1 MELAEI
7 LNTREQAYL
16 ILLLASGLCVICISS
31 IRKSFAPAI
40 TSLFEK
46 SFLVIYLLNILYTV
60 GSVYLL
66 KTLNMWDLSMLKDT
80 ILWFFLAAFPLMYGI
95 ARTKDVK
102 IYFKT
107 KLLDL
112 VKFTAILEF
121 IMGLYTFSLWV
132 ELGIAVFVGFLSG
145 FKMYVRNPEKYRKEL
160 NVIDSVNI
168 VVIILLVAIEFQFI
182 VFKTSLIFQFLLPV
196 FHSLLFVPFLYVL
209 ALYMR
214 FEVAFA
220 VMKIQIQPN
229 SLLKYTKRLV
239 MLNFFFNLKGL
250 DRWRIH
256 IFRVHPKTKEDI
268 FTSIRHIKENQ
279 KNEKEKPL
287 VLSGDG
293 WSPYLAKDFLIEEG
307 IKIENYINYYDDFW
321 GVTSFSKSLDDEVL
335 SNSLTYG
342 VYGNQHEATQ
352 IKLWL
357 QLLNPAHT
365 LTAQVQLASMAA
377 ILYKKI
383 FDQQLKPEI
392 NDALIGGNE
401 IKMKNGIYE
410 FKVYKVPY
418 QARLGGYDLKFVIT
432 HHRHIYDEMD

>member
-1 MELAEI
+1 MEISEI
-7 LNTREQAYL
+7 VNTREQAYL
-16 ILLLASGLCVICISS
+16 ILVMSSVLFIQCVSL
-31 IRKSFAPAI
+31 IRRSFAPAI
-40 TSLFEK
+40 ASLFEK
-46 SFLVIYLLNILYTV
+46 TFLVIYLLNAFYTA

-66 KTLNMWDLSMLKDT
+66 KILNFWDWSMLKDT

-95 ARTKDVK
+95 TRTKDVK

-107 KLLDL
+107 TLFDL

-121 IMGLYTFSLWV
+121 VMGLYTFSLWV
-132 ELGIAVFVGFLSG
+132 ELGIAVFVVFLSG
-145 FKMYVRNPEKYRKEL
+145 FKMFVRNAEKYRKEL
-160 NVIDSVNI
+160 NVIDGINI
-168 VVIILLVAIEFQFI
+168 AVIILLVAIEFQFI

-229 SLLKYTKRLV
+229 SLFKYTKRLL

-250 DRWRIH
+250 ERWRIH

-268 FTSIRHIKENQ
+268 LASIRHIKENQ

-321 GVTSFSKSLDDEVL
+321 GVTSYSKSLDDEVL

-342 VYGNQHEATQ
+342 VYGNQHAATQ

-365 LTAQVQLASMAA
+365 LTTQVQLASMAA
-377 ILYKKI
+377 SLYKKI
-383 FDQQLKPEI
+383 FDQQLNQEI
-392 NDALIGGNE
+392 TNALIDRNE
-401 IKMKNGIYE
+401 IEMNNGIYE
-410 FKVYKVPY
+410 LKVYKVPY
-418 QARLGGYDLKFVIT
+418 QARIGGYDLKFVIT
-432 HHRHIYDEMD
+432 HHKHIDDEMD